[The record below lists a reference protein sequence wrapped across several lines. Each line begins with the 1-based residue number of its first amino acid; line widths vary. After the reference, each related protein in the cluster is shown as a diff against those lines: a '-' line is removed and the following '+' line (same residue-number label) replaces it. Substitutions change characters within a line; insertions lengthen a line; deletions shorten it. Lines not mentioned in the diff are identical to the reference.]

1 MVVSTP
7 SGSISIAHHVA
18 LMWGGVN
25 VKAGE
30 TLEITKIQEDKV
42 TEVINIVKS

>member
-30 TLEITKIQEDKV
+30 TLGTTRIQEIKIN
-42 TEVINIVKS
+42 EVIKTVKT